1 MGTHRTV
8 WRRTATRVLAA
19 ATALAAQAAFAA
31 TVEDCAAAEDAA
43 AESACMDGLA
53 SASATP
59 EVVESSIALLDRLP
73 GGKLVFQLANGQAW
87 VQQSA
92 RFIVVEAGEQVIVAP
107 ARLTGGHILTT
118 ERSATTRVQRLEEP
132 SAGEREGPAPRTKEP
147 SAGEQASAPRSATE
161 PPLAGAGP
169 NADSTDVRAQ

>member
-92 RFIVVEAGEQVIVAP
+92 RFIVVETGEQVIVAP

-132 SAGEREGPAPRTKEP
+132 SAGE
-147 SAGEQASAPRSATE
+147 QASAPRSSTGH
-161 PPLAGAGP
+161 PSVGAGP